1 MPLTDYQRKRRFDR
15 TPEPSGDRAGEP
27 AGRAIFVVQLHH
39 ARARHYDF
47 RLQVGDTLKS
57 WAVPKGPSYDPAV
70 KRLAVEVEDH
80 PVSYADFEGDIA
92 EGNYGAGHVDLFD
105 RGVWACLGDPEAQ
118 WAKGHIEFELFGQRL
133 KGTWHLVRSHRQE
146 RQPAWFLIKA
156 KDRYAGQ
163 VEADELL
170 DARMRRSTRDA
181 AAKSKSARLVS
192 TKGARLARA
201 KAPPTPKKPAI
212 ASLTKRAAKASHSVI
227 ERIDGTFFE
236 PELTRLRERA
246 PSGDDW
252 LHEVKW
258 DGYRLLTTVADGEVK
273 LWSRNGLRWNERLPE
288 IAQAV
293 QALGVASLRLD
304 GELIALQKGHSDFNA
319 LQKTLAGEAQAP
331 LAYMLFDLPHFAGY
345 DISRSPLLERKA
357 LLHQLLAGA
366 PHPLAFSSHIVGN
379 GEEVFQKAAEQG
391 LEGIVCKRTQSPY
404 RGGRGD
410 DWLKIKRIESDEFAV
425 VGYTLPKGSRAG
437 LGSLLLGRPAA
448 EGGWDFAGRVG
459 SGLGTEQLRELER
472 QLKPH
477 RRPTPSVHAA
487 GIDPL
492 LRDAHW
498 VTPRLV
504 VEVFFRGLGNHG
516 LLRQPTLKALRMD
529 KSPTALRD
537 SDRGT
542 PPPVTDKPIADKPLA
557 GRSASGRKSASKRA
571 SAKPTG
577 IDASAIVITH
587 PDRVVYPD
595 DGISKQA
602 VADYYLA
609 VMDWFLP
616 TVLRR
621 PTSVIRCPEGA
632 GKPCFFQKHMLHGLH
647 HVGSVQLKEESGRN
661 GEYLCPGSAAAVI
674 ELVQFGALEFHPWG
688 ATAAQPELADQ
699 LVFDF
704 DPAPEVAW
712 PRVIAAARLARK
724 LLQQVKL
731 ESFVRTTGGKGLHV
745 VVPLHPACPWPQAKA
760 FARAFADSLA
770 QMHPLEFVAV
780 ASKAQ
785 RKDRIYIDYLRNS
798 RGATAV
804 ASYSLRARSGAPV
817 ATPLRWEELGKLR
830 SGADFTLSNVPTR
843 LARLRRDPWEG
854 FTTVRQDLQA
864 ISAEGQHPDQAR

>member
-1 MPLTDYQRKRRFDR
+1 MPLTDYQRKRRFNR
-15 TPEPSGDRAGEP
+15 TREPSGDQAQAP
-27 AGRAIFVVQLHH
+27 TGRAIFVVQLHH

-47 RLQVGDTLKS
+47 RLQVGGTLKS
-57 WAVPKGPSYDPAV
+57 WAVPKGPSYDPTV

-105 RGVWACLGDPEAQ
+105 RGVWTCQGDAEVQ

-133 KGTWHLVRSHRQE
+133 KGAWHLVRSQRKQ

-156 KDRYAGQ
+156 KDHYAGKL
-163 VEADELL
+163 EADELL
-170 DARMRRSTRDA
+170 DARMRRSTREA
-181 AAKSKSARLVS
+181 AAKSKSARVAS
-192 TKGARLARA
+192 AKKAPPSRA
-201 KAPPTPKKPAI
+201 KAPPKPKGPAI
-212 ASLTKRAAKASHSVI
+212 AALAKQAAKVSHSAV
-227 ERIDGTFFE
+227 ERINGDFFE

-258 DGYRLLTTVADGEVK
+258 DGYRLLTTVADGKVT
-273 LWSRNGLRWNERLPE
+273 LWSRNGLRWNDRLPD
-288 IAQAV
+288 IVQAI
-293 QALGVASLRLD
+293 QALGVTSLRLD
-304 GELIALQKGHSDFNA
+304 GELIALQNGQSDFNA
-319 LQKTLAGEAQAP
+319 LQKTLAGEAQSP
-331 LAYMLFDLPHFAGY
+331 LAYMVFDLPHLAGY
-345 DISRSPLLERKA
+345 DLSRSPLLERKS
-357 LLHQLLAGA
+357 LLQRLLANV
-366 PHPLAFSSHIVGN
+366 PHPLAYSSHVVGH
-379 GEEVFQKAAEQG
+379 GEEVFQQAEQQG
-391 LEGIVCKRTQSPY
+391 LEGIVCKRTQSLY

-410 DWLKIKRIESDEFAV
+410 DWLKIKRIESDEFVV
-425 VGYTLPKGSRAG
+425 VGYTAPNGSRTG
-437 LGSLLLGRPAA
+437 LGSLLLGRPAVD
-448 EGGWDFAGRVG
+448 GGWDFAGRVG
-459 SGLGTEQLRELER
+459 SGLSAELLHQLER
-472 QLKPH
+472 QLKPQ
-477 RRPTPSVHAA
+477 RRATPSVHAA

-492 LRDAHW
+492 LRGAHW

-529 KSPTALRD
+529 KSPAALRD
-537 SDRGT
+537 SDRST
-542 PPPVTDKPIADKPLA
+542 PLPVTDKPIADQPVA
-557 GRSASGRKSASKRA
+557 GGSASGKKSSRAKRA
-571 SAKPTG
+571 STTPAG
-577 IDASAIVITH
+577 IDASTIVITH

-595 DGISKQA
+595 DGLSKQA
-602 VADYYLA
+602 VVDYYLA

-616 TVLRR
+616 GVHGR

-632 GKPCFFQKHMLHGLH
+632 GKPCFFQKHRLHGLH
-647 HVGSVQLKEESGRN
+647 HVGSVRLKEESGRN
-661 GEYLCPGSAAAVI
+661 GEYLCPDSAAAVI

-688 ATAAQPELADQ
+688 ATATQPELADQ

-712 PRVIAAARLARK
+712 PRVIAAVRLARK
-724 LLQQVKL
+724 LLRQVKL

-745 VVPLHPACPWPQAKA
+745 VVPLNPPCPWGHAKA

-804 ASYSLRARSGAPV
+804 ASYSLRARPGAPV

-830 SGADFTLSNVPTR
+830 SGADFTLSTVPTR
-843 LARLRRDPWEG
+843 LTRLRRDPWEG
-854 FTTVRQDLQA
+854 FATIKQNLPTINTMPSPHD
-864 ISAEGQHPDQAR
+864 